1 MRRFLR
7 AMPPI
12 AAPFGES
19 AMIRSLRTV
28 ALACLLSLPSSP
40 TLAATA
46 QADVRVLHDV
56 AYGKDPLQK
65 YDVYL
70 PAHAKSAPV
79 IFMVHGG
86 GWRRGDKAMP
96 NVVDNKVSRWVSR
109 GFVFVSVDYRL
120 LPTPVEV
127 QVDDVARALASAQ
140 SHAAEWGADS
150 RKFVLMGHSAGA
162 HLVALL
168 DADPARAKAFGAR
181 PWLGAVSLDSAAL
194 DIPATM
200 KARHFR
206 LYDAAF
212 GKDPATWARLSPMQQ
227 LRAGAPPMLLVCSTQ
242 RRDSC
247 PQARALMAKA
257 QRLGDRAKV
266 LGENLRHGE
275 INAQLGLDGDYT
287 RAVENFLSGLDPAI
301 ASRLA
306 KR

>member
-1 MRRFLR
+1 MIQPLR
-7 AMPPI
+7 ALVLAWLLLLPFVPSLAD
-12 AAPFGES
+12 AAQS
-19 AMIRSLRTV
+19 DT
-28 ALACLLSLPSSP
+28 
-40 TLAATA
+40 
-46 QADVRVLHDV
+46 RVLRDL
-56 AYGKDPLQK
+56 AYGKDALQK

-120 LPTPVEV
+120 LPTPVEA
-127 QVDDVARALASAQ
+127 QADDVARALASAQ
-140 SHAAEWGADS
+140 SHAAEWGADP

-168 DADPARAKAFGAR
+168 DADPARAKAFGAQ

-194 DIPATM
+194 DLPATM
-200 KARHFR
+200 KARHLR

-212 GKDPATWARLSPMQQ
+212 GKDLATWARLSPMQR
-227 LRAGAPPMLLVCSTQ
+227 LRAGAPPMLLVCST
-242 RRDSC
+242 RRWNSC
-247 PQARALMAKA
+247 PQARALAAKA
-257 QRLGDRAKV
+257 RQLGDRAEV
-266 LGENLRHGE
+266 LGEDLRHSE
-275 INAQLGLDGDYT
+275 INAQLGLEGGYT
-287 RAVENFLSGLDPAI
+287 RAVEDFLAGLDPAI
-301 ASRLA
+301 AARLA